1 MDIYLVGGAVR
12 DKLLNR
18 EFNEQDWVVVGGT
31 VEALE
36 KLGYRKVGKSFPV
49 FLHPDSGEEYA
60 LARTETKIG
69 RGYHGF
75 EVYAGTDVTLE
86 EDLQRRDLTINAIAV
101 DSDGSLIDPW
111 GGQADID
118 ARILRHVSNAFRE
131 DPLRVLRIA
140 RFAASLHDM
149 GFSIAPETML
159 LMREI
164 TTSGEIAALTPE
176 RIWKETEK
184 ALSTRHPDIYL
195 QTLRDCGALQVIF
208 PEIDVL
214 FGIPQP
220 KKWHPEIDTGIHVLM
235 VMQMAAKLSDSIA
248 VRFAAMVHDLGK
260 GTTKKE
266 WWPSHRDHERRGAK
280 LIKQLSKRLGIP
292 NNCRDLAVQVA
303 QFHTHVHRAL
313 ELRPDTVMRVLQEA
327 DAFRRPERF
336 EEFLITC
343 EADARGRTGMED
355 TPYHQADIMRAAF
368 TAATT
373 VNNAAIKAQGLE
385 GPAFGEALKTL
396 RTTAVAEALQSVRSS
411 ANQDPNKKQG

>member
-60 LARTETKIG
+60 LARTETKTG
-69 RGYHGF
+69 PGYHGF

-86 EDLQRRDLTINAIAV
+86 EDLQRRDLTINAIAA
-101 DSDGSLIDPW
+101 DSDGNLTDPW
-111 GGQADID
+111 GGRADLD
-118 ARILRHVSNAFRE
+118 ARILRHVSDAFRE
-131 DPLRVLRIA
+131 DPLRVLRVA
-140 RFAASLHDM
+140 RFAASLHDLD
-149 GFSIAPETML
+149 FSIAPETMA

-164 TTSGEIAALTPE
+164 TASGEVAALTPE
-176 RIWKETEK
+176 RVWKETEK

-220 KKWHPEIDTGIHVLM
+220 EKWHPEIDTGIHVLL

-266 WWPSHRDHERRGAK
+266 WWPSHRDHERRGAE
-280 LIKQLSKRLGIP
+280 LIKQLSERLGIP

-303 QFHTHVHRAL
+303 RYHTHVHRAL
-313 ELRPDTVMRVLQEA
+313 ELRPDTVMRVLQEV

-336 EEFLITC
+336 EEFLLTC
-343 EADARGRTGMED
+343 EADARGRTGLED
-355 TPYHQADIMRAAF
+355 APYHQADIMRAAF

-373 VNNAAIKAQGLE
+373 VDNAAIKAQGLE

-396 RTTAVAEALQSVRSS
+396 RTTAVSKALQSVRSS
-411 ANQDPNKKQG
+411 EDKSPDEKQG